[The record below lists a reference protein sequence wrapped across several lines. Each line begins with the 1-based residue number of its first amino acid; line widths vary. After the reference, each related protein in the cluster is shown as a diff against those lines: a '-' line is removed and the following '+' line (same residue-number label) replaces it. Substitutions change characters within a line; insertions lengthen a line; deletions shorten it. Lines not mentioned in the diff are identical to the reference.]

1 MRDLKGNRG
10 RGLRKTID
18 WQLVILYLLLIV
30 IGWASIYSSSPASE
44 SSGLFNFAN
53 RGGKQAVW
61 IAAAI
66 GFAVLILFVIN
77 PRVYEG
83 LAFPIYLG
91 AIGLLL
97 AVIVLGVQVNGSR
110 SWFEFGP
117 IRFQPAEMSK
127 ISTSLMLAAVLSQQ
141 GYKIDRMKDFM
152 ITAAIILIP
161 MGVIIMQNETGSAL
175 VYVGFIFMLYRE
187 GLSGWF
193 ISLIGL
199 AILLFILTLTDSS
212 FLALTV
218 LMGVGSLCVCLF
230 SGRESWWFF
239 LGIPIIV
246 LIALLPTI
254 LPAGFS
260 LSPLQILLGV
270 SCIFLA
276 YAAYLSFRERN
287 RFMQFSLIAIIGGIL
302 LVFSTDYIF
311 NNVLQEHQ
319 RKRIEVL
326 LGLKEDPKGVE
337 YNVIQSKIAIGS
349 GGLTGNGYMSD
360 GTQTSLGYVPEP
372 STDFIF
378 CNIGEEWGFI
388 GCTGV
393 ILLYVL
399 LIWRIVRNA
408 ERSRE
413 AFTRIYG
420 YCVASCI
427 FMHLFVNIGMTLGI
441 MPVIGIPLPL
451 VSYGGSSLWAFTIM
465 IFIFIALDRNERKY
479 F

>member
-175 VYVGFIFMLYRE
+175 VYVGFIFML
-187 GLSGWF
+187 
-193 ISLIGL
+193 
-199 AILLFILTLTDSS
+199 
-212 FLALTV
+212 
-218 LMGVGSLCVCLF
+218 
-230 SGRESWWFF
+230 
-239 LGIPIIV
+239 
-246 LIALLPTI
+246 
-254 LPAGFS
+254 
-260 LSPLQILLGV
+260 
-270 SCIFLA
+270 
-276 YAAYLSFRERN
+276 
-287 RFMQFSLIAIIGGIL
+287 
-302 LVFSTDYIF
+302 
-311 NNVLQEHQ
+311 
-319 RKRIEVL
+319 
-326 LGLKEDPKGVE
+326 
-337 YNVIQSKIAIGS
+337 
-349 GGLTGNGYMSD
+349 
-360 GTQTSLGYVPEP
+360 
-372 STDFIF
+372 
-378 CNIGEEWGFI
+378 
-388 GCTGV
+388 
-393 ILLYVL
+393 
-399 LIWRIVRNA
+399 
-408 ERSRE
+408 
-413 AFTRIYG
+413 
-420 YCVASCI
+420 
-427 FMHLFVNIGMTLGI
+427 
-441 MPVIGIPLPL
+441 
-451 VSYGGSSLWAFTIM
+451 
-465 IFIFIALDRNERKY
+465 
-479 F
+479 